1 VAFFDVSRRVKAE
14 HQSMSPELEG
24 LVQLQR
30 VDLAIEDARRKI
42 AAHPQRLVEA
52 DARLQEAQNA
62 LEAARLRLKENQ
74 DARRTLEKDASVF
87 QARLTKFKD
96 QLYEVK
102 TNREY
107 QAMQKEIEMAR
118 DELGQIEEK
127 VLERMIEA
135 DTLTLALKQ
144 AEAALATQQ
153 KSVQAE
159 KATLGQELLT
169 VETSLKEALQARSAL
184 MTSLQPR
191 LLELFDQ
198 VSRMR
203 KGVAICSATRD
214 GLCSVCN
221 VRLRPPVFQQVRH
234 NDTIIQCESCQRI
247 LYYAAPATPAEPAPQ
262 NQNL

>member
-1 VAFFDVSRRVKAE
+1 
-14 HQSMSPELEG
+14 MSPELEG

-30 VDLAIEDARRKI
+30 VDLAIEDARRSI
-42 AAHPQRLVEA
+42 AAHPQRLIEA
-52 DARLQEAQNA
+52 DTRLQEAQSA
-62 LEAARLRLKENQ
+62 LDSAKLRLKESQ
-74 DARRTLEKDASVF
+74 EARRALERDASVF

-107 QAMQKEIEMAR
+107 QAIQKEIEVAR
-118 DELGQIEEK
+118 GELGGVEEK
-127 VLERMIEA
+127 VLECMIEA
-135 DTLTLALKQ
+135 DALTLAVKQ

-153 KSVQAE
+153 KSVQSE
-159 KATLGQELLT
+159 KVTLGQELLA
-169 VETSLKEALQARSAL
+169 VETSMKEALQARSAL
-184 MTSLQPR
+184 MASLDPR
-191 LLELFDQ
+191 LLELFDS

-234 NDTIIQCESCQRI
+234 NDTVIQCESCQRI
-247 LYYAAPATPAEPAPQ
+247 LYYAAPAAPAEPAAPQ
-262 NQNL
+262 NL